1 MAVGKYDF
9 VVLGAGGTGMAAGM
23 YAARLGLRT
32 LVLGTSHGTEKA
44 VGGVITTTNVVENY
58 PGFIRLTGTELAD
71 KIEKHAREYKLVDI
85 KEEKAESVQKK
96 GKCFFVKTEKGG
108 YDAKT
113 ILFATGTKWRKLE
126 VPGSEEFEHKGVAYC
141 ALCDGP
147 LFNGKVVGV
156 VGGSD
161 TAAKDALVLAEH
173 AKKVYIIYR
182 GDKIR
187 AEPVNQKR
195 VAANKKIEIIANT
208 NVTAIAGKQVLEK
221 VQLDKDYKGKAELK
235 LDGLFVAIGHIA
247 LSDLAVKL
255 GVKVDKKGEIV
266 MDHKTS
272 ETSMPGVYAAG
283 DVGDKPFKQAIT
295 GVAEGCTAAHSA
307 FEYISKTSV
316 LTS

>member
-1 MAVGKYDF
+1 
-9 VVLGAGGTGMAAGM
+9 
-23 YAARLGLRT
+23 
-32 LVLGTSHGTEKA
+32 
-44 VGGVITTTNVVENY
+44 
-58 PGFIRLTGTELAD
+58 
-71 KIEKHAREYKLVDI
+71 
-85 KEEKAESVQKK
+85 
-96 GKCFFVKTEKGG
+96 
-108 YDAKT
+108 
-113 ILFATGTKWRKLE
+113 
-126 VPGSEEFEHKGVAYC
+126 
-141 ALCDGP
+141 
-147 LFNGKVVGV
+147 
-156 VGGSD
+156 
-161 TAAKDALVLAEH
+161 
-173 AKKVYIIYR
+173 
-182 GDKIR
+182 
-187 AEPVNQKR
+187 VNQKR